1 MATMEEKVLSGSTNG
16 LGITLDDVNTGG
28 AVTIHTAVAGTSNI
42 DKIWLYAT
50 NTGASAVKLPI
61 EWGETDINGNIE
73 VTLDGEAGVILVV
86 PGLPLRNGLLVK
98 AFAGTADVI
107 SIHGFV
113 HRITA

>member
-1 MATMEEKVLSGSTNG
+1 MATIEEKLLSGSTTG
-16 LGITLDDVNTGG
+16 LGISLTGANSG
-28 AVTIHTAVAGTSNI
+28 AANTIHTAVAGTSNI

-50 NTGASAVKLPI
+50 NTSASAVKLTV

-73 VTLDGEAGVILVV
+73 VTLDGEAGLVLIA
-86 PGLPLRNGLLVK
+86 PGLPLQNGLLVK

-107 SIHGFV
+107 TIHGFV